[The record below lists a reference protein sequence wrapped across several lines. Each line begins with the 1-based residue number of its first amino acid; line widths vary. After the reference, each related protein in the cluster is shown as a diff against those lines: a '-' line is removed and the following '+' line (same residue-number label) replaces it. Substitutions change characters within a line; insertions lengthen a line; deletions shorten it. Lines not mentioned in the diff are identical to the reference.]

1 MHLGVYILNCVS
13 LINSVFLSRILYY
26 FSNIVVLNLGGIISK
41 NPSQIKH
48 NNITGIIYD
57 YELL

>member
-1 MHLGVYILNCVS
+1 MHLGVYILNCFS
-13 LINSVFLSRILYY
+13 LINSFLSRILYY

-41 NPSQIKH
+41 NPTQIKH
-48 NNITGIIYD
+48 NNITGIICD

>member
-1 MHLGVYILNCVS
+1 MVCRTALLQLVIVVCRMHLGVYI
-13 LINSVFLSRILYY
+13 LSRILYY
-26 FSNIVVLNLGGIISK
+26 FSNIVVL

-57 YELL
+57 YKLL

>member
-1 MHLGVYILNCVS
+1 MHLGVYILNCFS
-13 LINSVFLSRILYY
+13 LTNSVLSRILYY

-41 NPSQIKH
+41 NPYQIKH